1 MPRPPTNRH
10 LQKKGKKPREVK
22 DLSSP
27 LEGKSWW
34 EWEGDR
40 KEEAEAEAE
49 EGGDKN
55 KRPRMVLS
63 EALLFLRLD
72 QERGMSLGCIEYLFI
87 GTLML

>member
-1 MPRPPTNRH
+1 MV
-10 LQKKGKKPREVK
+10 GVGG
-22 DLSSP
+22 
-27 LEGKSWW
+27 EG
-34 EWEGDR
+34 ERR

-72 QERGMSLGCIEYLFI
+72 QERGISLRCIKYLFI
-87 GTLML
+87 GTLNVMSVLSLN